1 MTGELSQVE
10 RVEMIAQL
18 ESDRYARKFPG
29 GICVYCG
36 VKEGDHYGLEC
47 PRDAQA
53 EDRKKKLE
61 AELMLNY
68 GRLISTAREV
78 KGRNTPEF
86 MEYLRMRL
94 GEHIDFFNKYNKER
108 EVTR

>member
-1 MTGELSQVE
+1 MSGEPALTD
-10 RVEMIAQL
+10 RAEMIAQL

-78 KGRNTPEF
+78 KQKNTPEF
-86 MEYLRMRL
+86 MEYLKL
-94 GEHIDFFNKYNKER
+94 CLNDHIDFFNKYNKER